1 MKPPLILIIEDNED
15 ARQNT
20 AELLETAGYRA
31 IVASNGKEGVRL
43 SVSAQPDLILCDIVM
58 PELDGY
64 AVLHI
69 LSKKPETAH
78 LPFIFLTVKEAMS
91 DVRKGMSMG
100 ADDYLTK
107 PCDETVLLEA
117 IEARLKKTQ
126 ARANGRTHKA

>member
-1 MKPPLILIIEDNED
+1 MKPPLILVIEDNED
-15 ARQNT
+15 ARQKRGG
-20 AELLETAGYRA
+20 LLETAGYRA

-69 LSKKPETAH
+69 LSKKHQTAH
-78 LPFIFLTVKEAMS
+78 LPFFFLTVREEMS

-126 ARANGRTHKA
+126 ARANGRTHGA